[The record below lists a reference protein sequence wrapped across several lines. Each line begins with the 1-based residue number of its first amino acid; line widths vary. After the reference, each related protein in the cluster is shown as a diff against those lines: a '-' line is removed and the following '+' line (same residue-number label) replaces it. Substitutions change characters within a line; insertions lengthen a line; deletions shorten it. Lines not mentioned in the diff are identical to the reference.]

1 MRAAHQGSS
10 LANYHTIAGELHDT
24 EGLLERGR
32 EQVDLSRNIKIRPA
46 EPRDSPAIASLLADA
61 FSEYR
66 PLYTSEGYSATAI
79 TSAQVEERISEG
91 PLWVAL
97 SNEMVVGTVSV
108 IARKGSLYVREMAVR
123 RAARG
128 QRIGE
133 LLLAEVEKFADAEG
147 IKRLFLS
154 TTPFLDRAI
163 RLYERLGF
171 RRIDEGPQELYGT
184 PLFTMEKFLPD
195 EL

>member
-10 LANYHTIAGELHDT
+10 LANYHTIAGESHDT

-79 TSAQVEERISEG
+79 TSPQVEERIREG

-108 IARKGSLYVREMAVR
+108 IARKGSLYVREWLS
-123 RAARG
+123 G
-128 QRIGE
+128 QWPG
-133 LLLAEVEKFADAEG
+133 G
-147 IKRLFLS
+147 S
-154 TTPFLDRAI
+154 TSVNCCWQRSRSSLTPKESSGCF
-163 RLYERLGF
+163 
-171 RRIDEGPQELYGT
+171 
-184 PLFTMEKFLPD
+184 
-195 EL
+195 